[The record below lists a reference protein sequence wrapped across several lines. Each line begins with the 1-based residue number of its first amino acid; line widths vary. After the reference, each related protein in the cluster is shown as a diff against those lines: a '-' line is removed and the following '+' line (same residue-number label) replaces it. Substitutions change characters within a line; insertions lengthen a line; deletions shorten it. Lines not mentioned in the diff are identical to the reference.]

1 MIQDQNIKPS
11 EMEFLSPGTIGRL
24 EGDVIM
30 VTGATRGVGAE
41 LALALAQEGAHVV
54 IVGRDGDA
62 GEKVAENIRSA
73 GLAASVAVAD
83 VTRENDIDAAVQSV
97 LDEYGRIDT
106 LICAAGTSAR
116 KGPLWLA
123 EEADFRAC
131 FDLNVL
137 GTMLSMKA
145 VMPSMI
151 ERGKGC
157 IVAIGGTYGH
167 KGVRSFSVYAASK
180 WALRG
185 LMKSAALDAGA
196 FGVRVNLVSPGGI
209 EGEKL
214 IGMFKRTAEQEGIS
228 FEAVHNRFTA
238 GAALGRLVAAS
249 DIANAMLYLVGDT
262 GRMITGQ
269 DIVVDAGTL
278 I

>member
-106 LICAAGTSAR
+106 LICAAGTSAGR
-116 KGPLWLA
+116 RAAFAILA
-123 EEADFRAC
+123 
-131 FDLNVL
+131 
-137 GTMLSMKA
+137 
-145 VMPSMI
+145 
-151 ERGKGC
+151 
-157 IVAIGGTYGH
+157 
-167 KGVRSFSVYAASK
+167 
-180 WALRG
+180 
-185 LMKSAALDAGA
+185 
-196 FGVRVNLVSPGGI
+196 
-209 EGEKL
+209 
-214 IGMFKRTAEQEGIS
+214 
-228 FEAVHNRFTA
+228 
-238 GAALGRLVAAS
+238 
-249 DIANAMLYLVGDT
+249 IA
-262 GRMITGQ
+262 RHPPPP
-269 DIVVDAGTL
+269 
-278 I
+278 